1 MILEHPD
8 ECAREAAWPRYNQ
21 FWHILERFE
30 YLAITEKKIEVTAE
44 LEGRVDRVVQ
54 KLTELSRSQ
63 IRGLFDH
70 DCITINGEKCS
81 DIGAVVK
88 PGDLV
93 QARYDMHQRYHPR
106 PRAWEDEAFEIVF
119 EDKHLIVVDKAAGVL
134 TVPAHPGETNTLVNA
149 VSRYFENRGL
159 RERAQLV
166 HRLDRDVSGLLVFGK
181 TREIAEQLQNQFE
194 ARKPEREYVAIVK
207 GVIED
212 EGTFESYLASTKE
225 LRQYSTQRRDE
236 GQLAITHFR
245 LEKAVRGASL
255 VRVWLETG
263 RRNQIRVHFAE
274 AGHPILGDP
283 KYRPEISSHAQWRAK
298 RLALHAAVL
307 GFRHPV
313 TGKALRFEA
322 QLPAVMRVFA
332 GDKPPK
338 SKMPRERTRK

>member
-1 MILEHPD
+1 
-8 ECAREAAWPRYNQ
+8 
-21 FWHILERFE
+21 
-30 YLAITEKKIEVTAE
+30 LAITEKKIEVTAE
-44 LEGRVDRVVQ
+44 LEGRADRVVQ
-54 KLTELSRSQ
+54 KLTGLSKSQ

-70 DCITINGEKCS
+70 DCISVNGERCS
-81 DIGAVVK
+81 DIGAAVK
-88 PGDLV
+88 PGDVVL
-93 QARYDMHQRYHPR
+93 ARYDMHQRYHPR

-134 TVPAHPGETNTLVNA
+134 TVPAHPGETNTLVSA
-149 VSRYFENRGL
+149 VSRYFEARGL

-166 HRLDRDVSGLLVFGK
+166 HRLDRDVSGLLIFGK

-194 ARKPEREYVAIVK
+194 ARKPEREYVALVN
-207 GVIED
+207 GVVDD

-236 GQLAITHFR
+236 GQLAITHYR
-245 LEKAVRGASL
+245 LERTVRGASL

-283 KYRPEISSHAQWRAK
+283 KYRPEFSSHAHWRTK

-307 GFRHPV
+307 GFKHPV
-313 TGKALRFEA
+313 TGEALRFEA
-322 QLPAVMRVFA
+322 KLPAVMRVFA
-332 GDKPPK
+332 GEKTPVKKPL
-338 SKMPRERTRK
+338 RERRKT